1 MKKTVIIVSMIV
13 ILSLSF
19 FSTLNGNTTFSDQIH
34 TRVSYLDLA
43 ANISDGGYE
52 YEANVTVI
60 QFSANVEVWNTA
72 NHSQEVGYHW
82 HSSYCQYYLDVTFD
96 FVDDVEL
103 YFGRRIY
110 GSTCSVASQYYD
122 PGLTTVSALVYLVFN
137 SSQITYLPSGTYAIT
152 APTKNGVSYPAF
164 LHSSN
169 GTLEYTISDDVPDN
183 WGEAAESLST
193 TELDCTGENCQTN
206 TENESESIRLPIPTI
221 TIFIA
226 LITVTLMSR
235 KNKKIVN

>member
-1 MKKTVIIVSMIV
+1 VKKTVIIVSMIV

-137 SSQITYLPSGTYAIT
+137 S
-152 APTKNGVSYPAF
+152 AF